1 MDVPIVHQGLDSL
14 MEVEL
19 RLVLQRDASM
29 EAGQLAGLRGLTP
42 RSIAEAIVAR
52 LAAGGGSASEADP
65 EFLAWLDA
73 SSVTL
78 TGAFDSSPHEA
89 GRAMRRTLLEL
100 GERMRALDPAKRR
113 ISGRAF
119 RARIGPFCLESS
131 FLRRAQEKPLGY
143 PGDFMLMKQIYADA
157 PSGAA
162 LARAVDAEVLHLP
175 APMAVRSRTLYMEHQ
190 LLRVCRS
197 KSRARVASVGC
208 GPAWELRALG
218 ERAPEELQKL
228 DVVLLDQDTR
238 ALEEST
244 QALEPHRNRGLSIRT
259 LSASLTSL
267 DDESLGASDMIYS
280 TGLFDYFDDGE
291 FRACLRRLYRNLEP
305 GGRLIIGNFSH
316 ANPDRWL
323 MEDVADWHLHYRSA
337 GELLAL
343 AEGIAPTPAR
353 VRVEGEDR
361 DIQLYL
367 VIDRS

>member
-1 MDVPIVHQGLDSL
+1 
-14 MEVEL
+14 
-19 RLVLQRDASM
+19 
-29 EAGQLAGLRGLTP
+29 
-42 RSIAEAIVAR
+42 
-52 LAAGGGSASEADP
+52 
-65 EFLAWLDA
+65 
-73 SSVTL
+73 
-78 TGAFDSSPHEA
+78 
-89 GRAMRRTLLEL
+89 
-100 GERMRALDPAKRR
+100 
-113 ISGRAF
+113 
-119 RARIGPFCLESS
+119 
-131 FLRRAQEKPLGY
+131 
-143 PGDFMLMKQIYADA
+143 
-157 PSGAA
+157 
-162 LARAVDAEVLHLP
+162 
-175 APMAVRSRTLYMEHQ
+175 
-190 LLRVCRS
+190 
-197 KSRARVASVGC
+197 VASVGC